1 MEGLRTDAA
10 ACNRVFFLGIP
21 APGPLI
27 FMKPTE
33 LTSFIILC
41 GARTGSTMLRLLLNS
56 HPEVCCH
63 GEVMAPAMRGFV
75 RSQTSPPPETLAA
88 LRDADPAGFMREFLL
103 RREEARASGF
113 KIKYEELI
121 LPGYAEI
128 RQALVEDESLQII
141 HLTRVNRLARLASR
155 LLAANTGVRLVL
167 DPAKRPTI
175 QPFRIDPDFC
185 RADFELM
192 EAREKEFREAF
203 SEHPILEVTYESL
216 LENGASTLGTVQWFL
231 GVAPAELS
239 TPSLKIAPD
248 NVQEIIENY
257 VDLQAHFLGTRFQ
270 SFFQ

>member
-1 MEGLRTDAA
+1 MPPMQHTA
-10 ACNRVFFLGIP
+10 
-21 APGPLI
+21 
-27 FMKPTE
+27 
-33 LTSFIILC
+33 FIILC
-41 GARTGSTMLRLLLNS
+41 AARTGSTMLRLLLNS
-56 HPEVCCH
+56 HPDICCH
-63 GEVMAPAMRGFV
+63 GEAMAPIIRGFV
-75 RSQTSPPPETLAA
+75 RSQTSPPPETLAV
-88 LRDADPAGFMREFLL
+88 LRDADPVGFMREFLL
-103 RREEARASGF
+103 HREEARASGF
-113 KIKYEELI
+113 KIKYEELV
-121 LPGYAEI
+121 LPAYAEI
-128 RQALVEDESLQII
+128 RQVLVENKSLQIV
-141 HLTRVNRLARLASR
+141 HLTRMNRLARLASR
-155 LLAANTGVRLVL
+155 LLAANTGVRLVT
-167 DPAKRPTI
+167 DPASRPTI

-248 NVQEIIENY
+248 NVQEMIENY

>member
-1 MEGLRTDAA
+1 M
-10 ACNRVFFLGIP
+10 
-21 APGPLI
+21 
-27 FMKPTE
+27 FMKPAE

-63 GEVMAPAMRGFV
+63 GEVMAPAMRGFIHAG
-75 RSQTSPPPETLAA
+75 RGLQPDTAA
-88 LRDADPAGFMREFLL
+88 AIRDADPIGFMTAFLL
-103 RREEARASGF
+103 QREEARASGF
-113 KIKYEELI
+113 KIKYEELV

-128 RQALVEDESLQII
+128 RRALVEDESLRII
-141 HLTRVNRLARLASR
+141 HLTRGNRLARLASR

-185 RADFELM
+185 RVDFELM

-216 LENGASTLGTVQWFL
+216 LDNGVSTLGTVQRFL
-231 GVAPAELS
+231 GVTPAELS

-248 NVQEIIENY
+248 NVQEMIENY
-257 VDLQAHFLGTRFQ
+257 VDLQAHFVGTRFQ
-270 SFFQ
+270 PLFQ